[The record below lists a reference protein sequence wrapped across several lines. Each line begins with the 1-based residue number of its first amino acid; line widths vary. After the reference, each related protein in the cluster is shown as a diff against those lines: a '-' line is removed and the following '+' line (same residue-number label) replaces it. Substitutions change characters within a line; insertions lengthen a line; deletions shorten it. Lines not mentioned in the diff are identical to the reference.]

1 MTLLSS
7 LNYNY
12 FMEKL
17 IVTSLEKA
25 LTSLNT
31 AQEKLKENP
40 SDEFVRD
47 SVIQRFEYTYALAVK
62 YIQKYLEFTLPNPDD
77 IDKLTFNEL
86 IRTANEKGIL
96 LNDLTKWTIYRQRR
110 NITSH
115 TYNLEKAQQ
124 VLDIITP
131 FIDEVKYLLEQIK

>member
-1 MTLLSS
+1 
-7 LNYNY
+7 
-12 FMEKL
+12 MEKL